1 MSYNQEW
8 ELKGQEMAHF
18 LEAPDSLPST
28 SVVAYNNL

>member
-1 MSYNQEW
+1 MGIQ
-8 ELKGQEMAHF
+8 GTGEMAYF